1 MSADPRPTRCVVVV
15 PVKPPA
21 LGKSRLVGLTDEQ
34 RRELAALAERVEEL
48 RAGIDAASGGGRAIS
63 RYVSR

>member
-1 MSADPRPTRCVVVV
+1 MSPAPDPTPARVRCVVVV

-34 RRELAALAERVEEL
+34 RRELAQAFARKPPVKALVAYQKSL
-48 RAGIDAASGGGRAIS
+48 A
-63 RYVSR
+63 